1 MRNCP
6 LLQTILTEINLSI
19 EEFTELMNRINLPW
33 KKQEVIDLLKEIK
46 PTLQKNYGIDTIALF
61 GSYSRGEQTAESDI
75 DILVEHS
82 MPLGFK
88 FLDMIYELDNLFK
101 KEVQV
106 VSKSGIKAKYLDAIK
121 PDLIYV

>member
-1 MRNCP
+1 M
-6 LLQTILTEINLSI
+6 
-19 EEFTELMNRINLPW
+19 
-33 KKQEVIDLLKEIK
+33 
-46 PTLQKNYGIDTIALF
+46 LF
-61 GSYSRGEQTAESDI
+61 SGSYSRNEQTDESDI

-82 MPLGFK
+82 VPLGFK

-106 VSKSGIKAKYLDAIK
+106 VSKNGIKPKYLDAIK

>member
-1 MRNCP
+1 MVSHWSCMRSQISCDR
-6 LLQTILTEINLSI
+6 LFYTTIVVDLI
-19 EEFTELMNRINLPW
+19 MQ
-33 KKQEVIDLLKEIK
+33 KQEVIDLLKEIK
-46 PTLQKNYGIDTIALF
+46 PILQKNYGIETIALF
-61 GSYSRGEQTAESDI
+61 GSYSRNEQTDESDI

-82 MPLGFK
+82 TPLGFK

-106 VSKSGIKAKYLDAIK
+106 VSKNGIKPKYLDAIK

>member
-1 MRNCP
+1 M
-6 LLQTILTEINLSI
+6 E
-19 EEFTELMNRINLPW
+19 
-33 KKQEVIDLLKEIK
+33 KQEAIALLKEIK
-46 PTLQKNYGIDTIALF
+46 PLLQKNYGIKTIALF
-61 GSYSRGEQTAESDI
+61 GSYSRDEQTAKSDI
-75 DILVEHS
+75 DLLVEHS

-106 VSKSGIKAKYLDAIK
+106 VSKNGIKPKYLDAIK